1 MMQAGPDELAAV
13 AADIRAALAAAR
25 ADFASWR
32 DNTMKLARALLR
44 GREMHKDD
52 AAFGAWL
59 KAEDFGVNDDD
70 RAALIS
76 MAQHSEIAER
86 VLADT
91 ARQSWRNIWRK
102 EIAPEIPPEV
112 LEGYRTPAKP
122 PETPEPDKGKG
133 TKGGRPRKP
142 RAPMKPHGRPK
153 GSGKKP
159 QSDNAANAVMNA
171 LIGKCADSKWRAL
184 AQLASRVQ
192 FAESAVEADLTRLGD
207 RVKTREGVGGV
218 TEYQIEDARPYQSAQ
233 SDSSEIEDDTLN
245 AETGRMI
252 ADEAA
257 SYAQRLKAENESLTG
272 RLERITEDR
281 DAIRAQWS
289 AKADNDAQRY
299 EEGVARLK
307 AEIAA
312 LKAKHAE
319 EIAAL
324 EAVKRAD
331 DAVCL
336 AKTERDDALERERAA
351 LRLADEGDHWRKL
364 IMGAENERTLREN
377 IRIVGASALVAGYLW
392 ASTRGASVVSA
403 WHAHALKEVEALMK
417 DVATDAGKHLVAQLA
432 KRLGIDDKPKPPPA
446 PQPIKNRARRQE
458 GSAALKAKLKAA
470 AMGAAQAPGV
480 ALPKSRP
487 NSRLRSAASGRQR
500 PRSQ

>member
-1 MMQAGPDELAAV
+1 MTEMMQAGPEELAAV

-76 MAQHSEIAER
+76 MAKHSEIAER

-133 TKGGRPRKP
+133 TKSGRPRKP

-171 LIGKCADSKWRAL
+171 LIGKCADSKWHTL

-218 TEYQIEDARPYQSAQ
+218 TEYQIEDARLYRPAQ

-245 AETGRMI
+245 AETERMT
-252 ADEAA
+252 
-257 SYAQRLKAENESLTG
+257 ENELLKG

-299 EEGVARLK
+299 KEGVDRLK
-307 AEIAA
+307 AEIETIKGQLAEA
-312 LKAKHAE
+312 QQNARDQHLGHADQMEARKDWYEEEIERLKAEHA
-319 EIAAL
+319 ANLKA
-324 EAVKRAD
+324 AD
-331 DAVCL
+331 DAMCM
-336 AKTERDDALERERAA
+336 AQTERDDALERERAA
-351 LRLADEGDHWRKL
+351 LRVADEGDHWRKL
-364 IMGAENERTLREN
+364 IMGAENGRTLLES
-377 IRIVGASALVAGYLW
+377 IRIVRARALVAGWLW
-392 ASTRGASVVSA
+392 AVSRDASGGALY
-403 WHAHALKEVEALMK
+403 AHALKEVEALMK

-432 KRLGIDDKPKPPPA
+432 ERLEIDDKPKPPPA
-446 PQPIKNRARRQE
+446 RQPIKNRFRRQE
-458 GSAALKAKLKAA
+458 G
-470 AMGAAQAPGV
+470 
-480 ALPKSRP
+480 
-487 NSRLRSAASGRQR
+487 
-500 PRSQ
+500 